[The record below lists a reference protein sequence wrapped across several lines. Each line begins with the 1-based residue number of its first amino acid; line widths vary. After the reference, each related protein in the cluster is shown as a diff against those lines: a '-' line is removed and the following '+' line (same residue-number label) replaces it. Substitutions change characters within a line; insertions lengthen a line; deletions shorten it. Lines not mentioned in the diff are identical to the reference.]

1 MSNHCLIFRSTFEE
15 NILLWNTSN
24 PSSENFTL
32 PGGLRDRLNLD
43 QGRFSI
49 NDVTQSDSGQYKME
63 CWTEADI
70 GEYQCSVVK
79 YEGCVSVTK
88 TFLMKRDPFGINS
101 TFYRVYSSL
110 MTCAL
115 LGMIC
120 VLITVNLKTRR
131 RYQASKKT
139 RRTVDQTER
148 QMSSRVEEEREESE
162 EETAE

>member
-63 CWTEADI
+63 CWT
-70 GEYQCSVVK
+70 
-79 YEGCVSVTK
+79 VTK
-88 TFLMKRDPFGINS
+88 TFLMKRDHFGINS

-115 LGMIC
+115 LGTIC

-139 RRTVDQTER
+139 RRTVYQTER